1 MARVDV
7 SDEHL
12 WQILA
17 FCESH
22 FRSFRAR
29 GRGVAALLASGNSDW
44 GAVHIEFAVAD
55 AVQPAPGEGVL
66 TWSDAAGNLEME
78 NTSAVSVGVSRKI
91 AIRRRGAASF
101 NGMDNLPDRFFVR
114 DRILSER
121 ELARSTT
128 MHGAPD
134 EAQGLCLTNGVDVFR
149 GHYASAGSVRLAK
162 LAREISSTGIERT
175 IVQRTGVEW
184 SGRANL
190 HMSIDGACRQQSRD
204 SSHKFR
210 GKLHG

>member
-1 MARVDV
+1 MRFSQLQAKVY
-7 SDEHL
+7 SPGAML
-12 WQILA
+12 LGILKWKT
-17 FCESH
+17 
-22 FRSFRAR
+22 
-29 GRGVAALLASGNSDW
+29 LAPCPSG
-44 GAVHIEFAVAD
+44 
-55 AVQPAPGEGVL
+55 
-66 TWSDAAGNLEME
+66 
-78 NTSAVSVGVSRKI
+78 
-91 AIRRRGAASF
+91 
-101 NGMDNLPDRFFVR
+101 

-175 IVQRTGVEW
+175 IVQSTGVEW

-190 HMSIDGACRQQSRD
+190 HMSIDGACRQQSGD